1 MDVASYMEDLGAA
14 GDSAALQHQL
24 YFEDG
29 GPGTRDFDIGDVQ
42 NTFGLASDSVQSKT
56 FKAPIIKGRKNY
68 MYDTAQMSDAHRVLQ
83 NRLSAKK
90 SKEEKKTREAEE
102 NARLAHLIC
111 ENGYLTNLRNKLQQ
125 MVYEAEVF
133 DSSI

>member
-29 GPGTRDFDIGDVQ
+29 GSDTRDFDIGDVQ
-42 NTFGLASDSVQSKT
+42 NTFGLASDSVESKT

-68 MYDTAQMSDAHRVLQ
+68 MYNADKMSDARRVLQ

-90 SKEEKKTREAEE
+90 SKDKKKRKKMQC
-102 NARLAHLIC
+102 L
-111 ENGYLTNLRNKLQQ
+111 LT
-125 MVYEAEVF
+125 
-133 DSSI
+133 